1 MKKVLREIELAGNGT
16 TNIYEETV
24 LSIEDLSYCSRW
36 DKMTDLEILDKVKTE
51 GRLEIMN
58 GMRTYDVRLII
69 VDSDNEL
76 TMNSKVKVDFEDL
89 WTDCLGHEF
98 DWEEEEGDGFEDFS
112 FETVG
117 GFDGQFVPV
126 EDYYKDDY
134 DNILV
139 VETSTNERYMNGS
152 SVQYVSSIIHS
163 RDEEY
168 LLSKFEEYNESYE
181 MDRNVKVSFVLLEDE
196 GRFQPEIFQNPWELE
211 RTGRVYDLLT
221 DEYLDEDEVEEY

>member
-1 MKKVLREIELAGNGT
+1 MKKILKDIELTNNRT

-24 LSIEDLSYCSRW
+24 LSIRDLSYCPKW
-36 DKMTDLEILDKVKTE
+36 DEMTDLEILDKVKTE

-117 GFDGQFVPV
+117 GLDGQFVQV

-181 MDRNVKVSFVLLEDE
+181 MNRNVKVSFVLLEDE
-196 GRFQPEIFQNPWELE
+196 GRFQPEIFPNPWEME

-221 DEYLDEDEVEEY
+221 DEYLDEDEVE

>member
-24 LSIEDLSYCSRW
+24 LSIRDLSYCPKW
-36 DKMTDLEILDKVKTE
+36 DEMTDLEILDKVKTE

-117 GFDGQFVPV
+117 GLDGQFVPV

-181 MDRNVKVSFVLLEDE
+181 MNRNVKVSFVLLEDE
-196 GRFQPEIFQNPWELE
+196 GRFQPEIFPNPWELE

>member
-1 MKKVLREIELAGNGT
+1 MKKILKDIELTNNRT

-24 LSIEDLSYCSRW
+24 LSIRDLSYCPKW
-36 DKMTDLEILDKVKTE
+36 DEMTDLEILDKVKTE

-117 GFDGQFVPV
+117 GLDGQFVPV

-181 MDRNVKVSFVLLEDE
+181 MNRNVKVSFVLLENP
-196 GRFQPEIFQNPWELE
+196 GRFQPEIFPNPWEME

>member
-1 MKKVLREIELAGNGT
+1 MKKVLREIELSGNGT
-16 TNIYEETV
+16 TNIYEGTV

-36 DKMTDLEILDKVKTE
+36 DKMTDFEILDKVKTE

-58 GMRTYDVRLII
+58 GMRTYDVRLIMI
-69 VDSDNEL
+69 DVDSEL
-76 TMNSKVKVDFEDL
+76 TMDSKVKVDFDDL

-117 GFDGQFVPV
+117 GLDGQFVPV
-126 EDYYKDDY
+126 ENYYKDGY

-139 VETSTNERYMNGS
+139 VETSTNEHYFDGS
-152 SVQYVSSIIHS
+152 SVQYVSVIIHS

-168 LLSKFEEYNESYE
+168 LLSKIEEYGESYE
-181 MDRNVKVSFVLLEDE
+181 MNGNVKVSFVLLEDE
-196 GRFQPEIFQNPWELE
+196 GRFQPEIFPNPWELE